1 MRRNVEMGRY
11 RTLLSLIV
19 IGLSFIVAYQC
30 AGNTQGDLEAIRELF
45 LTFERGY
52 EEHDLEKYMSV
63 FSDEEFEYFSDMATP
78 DDPTDDVHFLE
89 TESERRSAERVFE
102 NYGNLALKL
111 TEPEIII
118 DGDSAEV
125 KNGIEVAFLVSE
137 KPDFPEIY
145 YAASRNAY
153 SLRKSNGEWKIV
165 RWEQHET
172 PSDELEAWKQER
184 STEELIQ
191 SLGSDDMVTWAVT
204 ISDLRKLREANT
216 APLIEALN
224 HTDRNVRYRAIWVL
238 SGTKDRSAAKALLD
252 ALKAE
257 KNGAHVRAAAA
268 KALIEAED
276 PVVDT
281 ELLAAF
287 QTGPPELRRAACL
300 ALAVRL
306 GRRMDTIREYAV
318 RRAERGDEAIR
329 EEMARSLGY
338 MMSTKGADTLEARLK
353 DRNEVLDV
361 RIAAAE
367 SLSGVGL
374 ESSVNVLRSVLKD
387 RTEKTKLR
395 VEAAQALF
403 RIDKDRAF
411 DLLAQVAGDET
422 ETAFLRQRVAF
433 LLTLFRDTEE

>member
-1 MRRNVEMGRY
+1 MERCKV
-11 RTLLSLIV
+11 TLSLMV
-19 IGLSFIVAYQC
+19 IGLSLMAAYQC
-30 AGNTQGDLEAIRELF
+30 AGDTQGDLEAIQELF

-52 EEHDLEKYMSV
+52 EEHDLEKYISV
-63 FSDEEFEYFSDMATP
+63 FSAEEFEYSGDMATP
-78 DDPTDDVHFLE
+78 DDPTDDVHLLGA
-89 TESERRSAERVFE
+89 ESERRSAERVFE

-111 TEPEIII
+111 TDPEIKI

-125 KNGIEVAFLVSE
+125 ENRIEVAFLVSE

-145 YAASRNAY
+145 YAASKNAY

-172 PSDELEAWKQER
+172 PPDELEAGRQER
-184 STEELIQ
+184 SMEEFIQ
-191 SLGSDDMVTWAVT
+191 ALGSDDMVTWAVT
-204 ISDLRKLREANT
+204 ISDLRKLGEANM

-224 HTDRNVRYRAIWVL
+224 HTDKDVRYRVIWAL
-238 SGTKDRSAAKALLD
+238 SGTKDKSAAKALLD
-252 ALKAE
+252 VLKAE
-257 KNGAHVRAAAA
+257 KNDSDVRAAAA

-276 PVVDT
+276 PVVDK

-287 QTGPPELRRAACL
+287 RTGPPELRRAACL

-306 GRRMDTIREYAV
+306 GRKMDTIREYAV
-318 RRAERGDEAIR
+318 RRAERGDEAVR

-338 MMSTKGADTLEARLK
+338 MMSTKGANTLEARLK
-353 DRNEVLDV
+353 DRGEALDV

-367 SLSGVGL
+367 SLSRAGL

-387 RTEKTKLR
+387 RTEKAKLR
-395 VEAAQALF
+395 VEAARTLF

-411 DLLAQVAGDET
+411 ELLTQVANDET
-422 ETAFLRQRVAF
+422 ETAFLRQRVAS
-433 LLTLFRDTEE
+433 LLTLFRDDGNLEAEE